1 MQHSKVKYLILTL
14 LIGLFL
20 PLKAFALDV
29 QSVRFGLHE
38 SKTRLVLDLSQ
49 TADFRAFM
57 LDDPY
62 RMVVDLPSFDWK
74 AGDVRGPEAAGV
86 NATRH
91 GNLKP
96 GISRIVFDMNRAVS
110 IQKAFV
116 LPANNA
122 TPPRLVIDFANVPPS
137 MFAQTKNK
145 IHGNLEVNSAK
156 IGTVKTSQ
164 NVSNTQNNTPPPPR
178 KTKKPLIVIDPG
190 HGGVDPGAVGHHGL
204 KERDI
209 VLKLSQNLKM
219 KLEASGQYRVK
230 MTREGDRFIKL
241 SNRVKFARDHG
252 ADLFVSLHADALDNK
267 NVRGAS
273 IYTLSEKASDAQS
286 AKLAARENKADLI
299 AGIDLSTE
307 DEDVAN
313 ILMDLAKRETMNQS
327 KFFANTLVSSFKGN
341 GLKTLPRPHRYA
353 GFAVLKAPDIPS
365 VLIEAGFMSNDTEAD
380 LLNTSAHRTKIANA
394 IKAGIDTYFEQV
406 RKNQRM

>member
-14 LIGLFL
+14 FVGVFL

-29 QSVRFGLHE
+29 QSVRFGIHD
-38 SKTRLVLDLSQ
+38 SKTRLVLDLSEK
-49 TADFRAFM
+49 ADFRAFM
-57 LDDPY
+57 LDQPY
-62 RMVVDLPSFDWK
+62 RMVVDLPTFNWK
-74 AGDVRGPEAAGV
+74 AGDVRGPDSAGV
-86 NATRH
+86 KATRH

-116 LPANNA
+116 LPANSA
-122 TPPRLVIDFANVPPS
+122 APPRLVIDFANIAPS
-137 MFAQTKNK
+137 LFAQTKNK
-145 IHGNLEVNSAK
+145 IHGKLEVNTAK
-156 IGTVKTSQ
+156 IGTVKTPQ
-164 NVSNTQNNTPPPPR
+164 NVQNTQNNTPVPPR
-178 KTKKPLIVIDPG
+178 KHQKPLIVIDPG
-190 HGGVDPGAVGHHGL
+190 HGGVDPGAIGHHGL
-204 KERDI
+204 KERNI

-219 KLEASGQYRVK
+219 KLEADGQYRVK

-241 SNRVKFARDHG
+241 SNRVKFARKHG
-252 ADLFVSLHADALDNK
+252 ADLFISLHADALDNK

-273 IYTLSEKASDAQS
+273 VYTLSEKASDAQS
-286 AKLAARENKADLI
+286 ARLAARENKADLI

-327 KFFANTLVSSFKGN
+327 KFFANTLVSSFKSS

-365 VLIEAGFMSNDTEAD
+365 VLVEAGFMSNNAEAD
-380 LLNTSAHRTKIANA
+380 LLNTPAHRSKIAKS
-394 IKAGIDTYFEQV
+394 IKAGIDKYFDQV
-406 RKNQRM
+406 RKNQRL